1 MVWVKLDRPI
11 GSGDLW
17 TTLELS
23 KPRQM
28 SGFSERMNKIENYET
43 NVLEILKYQNP
54 KKVFKTTTFIG
65 VCDSICVLKQLVNV
79 SFYQPATANFM
90 TPSNSSFQVV

>member
-1 MVWVKLDRPI
+1 MRKPPEIASWIFWRYKDWENYLENKRPNELVWVNLDRPI

-28 SGFSERMNKIENYET
+28 SGFPERMNKIENYET
-43 NVLEILKYQNP
+43 NIFCLRQPLQLK
-54 KKVFKTTTFIG
+54 VG
-65 VCDSICVLKQLVNV
+65 L
-79 SFYQPATANFM
+79 
-90 TPSNSSFQVV
+90 